1 MRTIIIEILFG
12 CFVFILNIY
21 LQILNPYF
29 IAESIISM
37 NESYKLKKSVL
48 RVIISIFFAIISIVS
63 FTKYIFNFV
72 YTIVNIIV
80 VQIFSII
87 NLFFDRFFNRLLNL
101 LPFLNSLPFWTKEE
115 DKSFSTMVS
124 VCLVI
129 LIFYFIYTYVLSI
142 FLPGF
147 SIEKTFLNELPND
160 ISKILNNNAD
170 FLYTVFAIIAVTVL
184 RFLQFLQQIF
194 SGTSFL
200 LSLVGFIIIN
210 IIYAGIIYHGI
221 YKIGQIEDNKKGI
234 FRIKSLNFINLMKMI
249 FIGLVI
255 CLFLKIIIKYNF
267 LKSFFIIKN
276 AFDIELNLGSFAVTV
291 VPLKITEV
299 AVDIFWGNGYTK
311 KLKQ

>member
-1 MRTIIIEILFG
+1 M
-12 CFVFILNIY
+12 
-21 LQILNPYF
+21 
-29 IAESIISM
+29 
-37 NESYKLKKSVL
+37 
-48 RVIISIFFAIISIVS
+48 
-63 FTKYIFNFV
+63 
-72 YTIVNIIV
+72 
-80 VQIFSII
+80 
-87 NLFFDRFFNRLLNL
+87 
-101 LPFLNSLPFWTKEE
+101 
-115 DKSFSTMVS
+115 
-124 VCLVI
+124 
-129 LIFYFIYTYVLSI
+129 
-142 FLPGF
+142 
-147 SIEKTFLNELPND
+147 PND
-160 ISKILNNNAD
+160 ISKILNNNSD
-170 FLYTVFAIIAVTVL
+170 FLYTVFAIIAVTLL

-221 YKIGQIEDNKKGI
+221 YEIGQIEDNKKGI
-234 FRIKSLNFINLMKMI
+234 FRIKSLDFINLMKMI

-276 AFDIELNLGSFAVTV
+276 AFDIELTSGSFAVTV

>member
-1 MRTIIIEILFG
+1 MKIIIIEILFG
-12 CFVFILNIY
+12 CFVFILNIS

-37 NESYKLKKSVL
+37 NESNKLKEKSIL
-48 RVIISIFFAIISIVS
+48 RVTISIFFAIISIVS
-63 FTKYIFNFV
+63 FTKYIFNFI
-72 YTIVNIIV
+72 YTIVNIVV

-87 NLFFDRFFNRLLNL
+87 NLFFNLLLNRLSFLNI
-101 LPFLNSLPFWTKEE
+101 LPFEIKAE
-115 DKSFSTMVS
+115 DESFSTMVS

-129 LIFYFIYTYVLSI
+129 LIFYFIYTSVLSI

-160 ISKILNNNAD
+160 ISKILNNHSD
-170 FLYTVFAIIAVTVL
+170 FLYTVFAIIAVTLL

-221 YKIGQIEDNKKGI
+221 YEIGQIEDNKKGI

>member
-1 MRTIIIEILFG
+1 MKIIIIEILFG
-12 CFVFILNIY
+12 CFVFILNIS

-37 NESYKLKKSVL
+37 NESNKLKEKSIL
-48 RVIISIFFAIISIVS
+48 RVTISIFFAIISIVS
-63 FTKYIFNFV
+63 FTKYIFNFI
-72 YTIVNIIV
+72 YTIVNIVV

-87 NLFFDRFFNRLLNL
+87 NLFFNLLLNRLSFLNI
-101 LPFLNSLPFWTKEE
+101 LPFEIKAE
-115 DKSFSTMVS
+115 DESFSTMVS

-129 LIFYFIYTYVLSI
+129 LIFYFIYTSVLSI

-160 ISKILNNNAD
+160 ISKILNNNSD
-170 FLYTVFAIIAVTVL
+170 FLYTVFAIIAVTLL

-221 YKIGQIEDNKKGI
+221 YEIGQIEDNKKGI

-291 VPLKITEV
+291 GPLKITEV

>member
-1 MRTIIIEILFG
+1 MKIIIIEILFG
-12 CFVFILNIY
+12 CFVFILNIS

-37 NESYKLKKSVL
+37 NESNKLKEKSIL
-48 RVIISIFFAIISIVS
+48 RVTISIFFAIISIVS
-63 FTKYIFNFV
+63 FPKYIFNFI
-72 YTIVNIIV
+72 YTIVNIVV

-87 NLFFDRFFNRLLNL
+87 NLFFNLLLNRLSFLNI
-101 LPFLNSLPFWTKEE
+101 LPFEIKAE
-115 DKSFSTMVS
+115 DESFSTMVS

-129 LIFYFIYTYVLSI
+129 LIFYFIYTSVLSI

-160 ISKILNNNAD
+160 ISKILNNNSD
-170 FLYTVFAIIAVTVL
+170 FLYTVFAIIAVTLL

-221 YKIGQIEDNKKGI
+221 YEIGQIEDNKKGI

>member
-1 MRTIIIEILFG
+1 MKIIIIEILFG
-12 CFVFILNIY
+12 CFVFILNIS

-37 NESYKLKKSVL
+37 NESNKLKEKSIL
-48 RVIISIFFAIISIVS
+48 RVTISIFFAIISIVS
-63 FTKYIFNFV
+63 FTKYIFNFI
-72 YTIVNIIV
+72 YTIVNIVV

-87 NLFFDRFFNRLLNL
+87 NLFFNLLLNRLSFLNI
-101 LPFLNSLPFWTKEE
+101 LPFEIKAE
-115 DKSFSTMVS
+115 DESFSTMVS

-129 LIFYFIYTYVLSI
+129 LIFYFIYTSVLSI

-160 ISKILNNNAD
+160 ISKILNNNSD
-170 FLYTVFAIIAVTVL
+170 FLYTVFAIIAVTLL

-221 YKIGQIEDNKKGI
+221 YEIGQIEDNKKGI